1 MTSLIKKK
9 KKYPFLN
16 ANFFNPKYYN
26 SKIYIYIFFVRI
38 NKKLIIF

>member
-16 ANFFNPKYYN
+16 ANFFNPKIPKY
-26 SKIYIYIFFVRI
+26 IYIYILYE
-38 NKKLIIF
+38 LIKN

>member
-16 ANFFNPKYYN
+16 ANFFNPKIPKY
-26 SKIYIYIFFVRI
+26 IYIYIVRI

>member
-16 ANFFNPKYYN
+16 ANFFNPKIP
-26 SKIYIYIFFVRI
+26 KYIYIFFFVRI